1 MLSALP
7 GFPTDPPSPAS
18 GTISLVPLV
27 CQALASEG
35 RSAFFQSLN
44 FHTSVD
50 DLLWSSFCSRTVCA
64 HAWLCASAC
73 LIYSTA
79 GWQSNKR
86 MSMGDL
92 TSANIPIIIPL
103 KLPVSVCNPSRPQR
117 RSGPSA
123 HKNHLRFNAQNEKEV
138 AARPTMQ
145 GRNSDTPLFLLPPLP
160 LTLSLSLNF
169 RAIISLFLLHMAD
182 LCWNWTSC
190 ALKQIPVCFS
200 KTFQQLQPNS

>member
-145 GRNSDTPLFLLPPLP
+145 GRNSDTPLFLLPPPSSYTKLV
-160 LTLSLSLNF
+160 T
-169 RAIISLFLLHMAD
+169 
-182 LCWNWTSC
+182 
-190 ALKQIPVCFS
+190 
-200 KTFQQLQPNS
+200 QLQSNYITFLIAHGRFVLKLNIMCFETDSCVF